1 MDTNVTNYVNYLSYA
16 NYPHL
21 QQMTIKI
28 ISPGK
33 TKMTFISEGIQLYL
47 KRLQHY
53 LPVEYVELKETKT
66 KANVETNRNAEND
79 LLLKQIKPTDFV
91 VLLDEKGK
99 EFSSV
104 KFAEWLQ
111 QMINKNPRAIVF
123 VIGGAYGFE
132 NILRERANAI
142 ITLSRLTFTHE
153 MARLIFSEQLY
164 RAMTILRNEGYHH
177 Q

>member
-1 MDTNVTNYVNYLSYA
+1 
-16 NYPHL
+16 
-21 QQMTIKI
+21 MTIKI

-33 TKMTFISEGIQLYL
+33 TKMTFINEGIQLYL

-53 LPVEYVELKETKT
+53 LPVEYSELKEIKT
-66 KANVETNRNAEND
+66 QSNADANHKAEND
-79 LLLKQIKPTDFV
+79 LILKQIKPTDFV

-132 NILRERANAI
+132 NILRERANAT

-153 MARLIFSEQLY
+153 MARLIFAEQFY
-164 RAMTILRNEGYHH
+164 RAMTILRNESYHH

>member
-1 MDTNVTNYVNYLSYA
+1 
-16 NYPHL
+16 
-21 QQMTIKI
+21 MTVKI

-33 TKMTFISEGIQLYL
+33 TKISFINEGIQLYL

-53 LPVEYVELKETKT
+53 LPVEYVELKES
-66 KANVETNRNAEND
+66 KAKSNLEAQRKSEND
-79 LLLKQIKPTDFV
+79 LMLKQIKPTDFV

-104 KFAEWLQ
+104 KFADWLQ
-111 QMINKNPRAIVF
+111 QAINKNPRTIVF
-123 VIGGAYGFE
+123 VIGGAYGFDE
-132 NILRERANAI
+132 TLRARANSN

-153 MARLIFSEQLY
+153 FARLIFTEQLY

-177 Q
+177 V